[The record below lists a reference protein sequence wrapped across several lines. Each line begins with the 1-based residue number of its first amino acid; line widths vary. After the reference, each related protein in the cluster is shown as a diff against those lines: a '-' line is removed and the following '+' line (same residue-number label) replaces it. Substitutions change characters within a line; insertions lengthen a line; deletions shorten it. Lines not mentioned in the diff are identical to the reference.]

1 MNTIEIL
8 VLIFLGF
15 LILNSS
21 LDTLKEGLENSG
33 SGVDKLLKD
42 VQKQNLNN
50 SHRAA
55 QIIKRL
61 TQTSKDYEQ
70 LQKKLKNTK
79 TNTEKMHA
87 VKGHSSVVSL
97 PPSSSTPPEPPK
109 GTCPGKIGK
118 INWGASFKEGLTNSS
133 NEQREHQLQEQN
145 VWLPGFT
152 KVRKGVT
159 SNETKLSTALFLT
172 AIIEEV
178 GNGIQSTLQ
187 KNKF

>member
-21 LDTLKEGLENSG
+21 LDTLKEGLENSE

-50 SHRAA
+50 SHRVE
-55 QIIKRL
+55 QIIKTL
-61 TQTSKDYEQ
+61 TQTSKDYEE

-87 VKGHSSVVSL
+87 VKGHSSVVPL
-97 PPSSSTPPEPPK
+97 PPRSSAAPEPPK
-109 GTCPGKIGK
+109 GSCPSKVGT
-118 INWGASFKEGLTNSS
+118 INWGSFKEGLANSPDV
-133 NEQREHQLQEQN
+133 QREHQLQEQN

-152 KVRKGVT
+152 KVRKGVAA
-159 SNETKLSTALFLT
+159 NETKLSTAMFLT
-172 AIIEEV
+172 VIIEEL